1 MLSYWVAFTTCLT
14 LQHYIALECVQSILK
29 ILPMPVKEFFYVY
42 HCFIHLYTFYT
53 NISQPNKNNILSY
66 LTFFFVYFYD
76 NCFCHICFCLSACR
90 SDWMFYSSARL
101 QPVCPLSIFLYYS
114 PLSYSDEFAI
124 AQMKF

>member
-1 MLSYWVAFTTCLT
+1 MLPYWVAFTTCLT

-66 LTFFFVYFYD
+66 LTFFLYISMIIVFAIFVFVYLHVD
-76 NCFCHICFCLSACR
+76 LTGCFIVLQDFNQ
-90 SDWMFYSSARL
+90 SAR
-101 QPVCPLSIFLYYS
+101 
-114 PLSYSDEFAI
+114 
-124 AQMKF
+124 